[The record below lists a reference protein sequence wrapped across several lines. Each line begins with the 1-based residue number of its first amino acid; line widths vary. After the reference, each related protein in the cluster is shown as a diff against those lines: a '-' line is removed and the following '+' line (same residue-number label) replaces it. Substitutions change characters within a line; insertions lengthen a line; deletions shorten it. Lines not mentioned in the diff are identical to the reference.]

1 MAEALKIVSVER
13 GHDPRDFSLAA
24 FGGAGPMHAV
34 ALAEEL
40 GIAEVVCPPIPGAF
54 SALGLV
60 GTDLKRD
67 YVRSVAQPLPQVD
80 GPAGRDDRIGELAA
94 LLEAQARAAL
104 DAEGFSRS
112 RQRLRFSL
120 DLRYLGQ
127 YHEVNVGVPA
137 KLLKEGAWD
146 GIRRLF
152 HRQHDR
158 MYGYSL
164 ADDGTVVEIL
174 NLRLAAIGV
183 TVKPAPERQARVAAS
198 AARALKGERPAYQPD
213 RKAFRTV
220 SVFDGD
226 RLRHGHRVAG
236 PAIIES
242 VNTTIVVPGGYL
254 AEYDEQ
260 GNCLLGAR

>member
-1 MAEALKIVSVER
+1 
-13 GHDPRDFSLAA
+13 
-24 FGGAGPMHAV
+24 
-34 ALAEEL
+34 
-40 GIAEVVCPPIPGAF
+40 
-54 SALGLV
+54 
-60 GTDLKRD
+60 
-67 YVRSVAQPLPQVD
+67 
-80 GPAGRDDRIGELAA
+80 
-94 LLEAQARAAL
+94 
-104 DAEGFSRS
+104 
-112 RQRLRFSL
+112 
-120 DLRYLGQ
+120 
-127 YHEVNVGVPA
+127 
-137 KLLKEGAWD
+137 
-146 GIRRLF
+146 
-152 HRQHDR
+152 

-220 SVFDGD
+220 FVFDGD
-226 RLRHGHRVAG
+226 QLRHGHRVSGARSSG
-236 PAIIES
+236 PR